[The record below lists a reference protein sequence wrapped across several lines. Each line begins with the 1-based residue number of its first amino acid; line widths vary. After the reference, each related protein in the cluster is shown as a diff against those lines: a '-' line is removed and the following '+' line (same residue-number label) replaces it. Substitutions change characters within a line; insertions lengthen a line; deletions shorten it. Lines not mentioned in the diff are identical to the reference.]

1 MARCVRLIIV
11 IHFLLISPIQ
21 GLMAATLFSGSFV
34 DLAVESVVKDVS
46 VNYPKPGRDKI
57 CGIEI
62 KSNVI
67 VLNTQ
72 VWVRLASKFEVR
84 EVHDDR
90 FIGMAQ
96 PVIAAGYSPTLRYL
110 FSRYDADF
118 ATLSIQSKN
127 SQTLRE
133 IVDDVLND
141 QRGDTSLIAVA
152 YFCDAPI

>member
-1 MARCVRLIIV
+1 MARSVRLVIV
-11 IHFLLISPIQ
+11 IYWLLISPRQ
-21 GLMAATLFSGSFV
+21 GLMAATLFSGSFI

-57 CGIEI
+57 CGIEM

-67 VLNTQ
+67 VLNAQ

-84 EVHDDR
+84 EMHDDR
-90 FIGMAQ
+90 FIGIAQ
-96 PVIAAGYSPTLRYL
+96 PLVASGYSPTLRYL

-118 ATLSIQSKN
+118 STFSIQSKN

-133 IVDDVLND
+133 IVDDVLDD
-141 QRGDTSLIAVA
+141 QHGDTSLIAVA
-152 YFCDAPI
+152 YFCDGRI

>member
-1 MARCVRLIIV
+1 MAWSVRLVIV
-11 IHFLLISPIQ
+11 IHLLLISQ
-21 GLMAATLFSGSFV
+21 AQELMAATLFSGSFV
-34 DLAVESVVKDVS
+34 NLAVDSTVKDVS

-90 FIGMAQ
+90 FIGVAQ
-96 PVIAAGYSPTLRYL
+96 PVIAAVYSPTLRYL
-110 FSRYDADF
+110 FSRHDADF
-118 ATLSIQSKN
+118 ATFSIQSKN

-133 IVDDVLND
+133 IVDDVLDD
-141 QRGDTSLIAVA
+141 QRDDTSLIAVA